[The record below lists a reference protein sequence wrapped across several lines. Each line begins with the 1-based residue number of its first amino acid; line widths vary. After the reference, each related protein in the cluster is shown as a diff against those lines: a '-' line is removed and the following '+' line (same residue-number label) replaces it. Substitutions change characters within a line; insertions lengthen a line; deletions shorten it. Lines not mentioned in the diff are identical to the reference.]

1 MPEKDK
7 LQALVLYA
15 SGLSMNRSA
24 QRFGVS
30 VSAVLKGGRSPYNQ
44 GYASKLKQHRHRSC
58 QPRMTIFNAL
68 VQYFQFDWGYVSLR
82 ISPFSIGK
90 WCKKLFF

>member
-1 MPEKDK
+1 MSVLIALKADLFDGVSGTNVKNVEKILRGVPEKDK

-30 VSAVLKGGRSPYNQ
+30 VSAVLKGGGHLIIKAMRQN
-44 GYASKLKQHRHRSC
+44 
-58 QPRMTIFNAL
+58 
-68 VQYFQFDWGYVSLR
+68 
-82 ISPFSIGK
+82 
-90 WCKKLFF
+90 

>member
-1 MPEKDK
+1 MWKKFLRGVPEKDK

-30 VSAVLKGGRSPYNQ
+30 VSAVLKGGGHLIIKAMLQN
-44 GYASKLKQHRHRSC
+44 
-58 QPRMTIFNAL
+58 
-68 VQYFQFDWGYVSLR
+68 
-82 ISPFSIGK
+82 
-90 WCKKLFF
+90 